1 MSSDISIKTESLFES
16 VPTYLSALFEVCEY
30 PWQIVE
36 RISGYINEL
45 IEKGFEGY
53 SLYSNGVLVGKG
65 ASISK
70 SAHISPPAIIGDGC
84 EIRVSAYI
92 RGNVIL
98 GRGVVVGN
106 SSELKNCILLD
117 GAQAPHYNYVGDS
130 ILGCRAHLGAG
141 AICSNLRSDGR
152 EVIVRAEQSYPTG
165 MRKLGAILG
174 DRAEIGCGCV
184 LNPGTIVGKNSRIYP
199 LTSVRGTVPQD
210 CIMKSSGEIVKIEKK
225 QI

>member
-1 MSSDISIKTESLFES
+1 MSGDISIKTESLFES
-16 VPTYLSALFEVCEY
+16 IPPHLRALFEVCEY

-45 IEKGFEGY
+45 LEKGIGGY
-53 SLYSNGVLVGKG
+53 SLYSDGVMVGRG
-65 ASISK
+65 ASISP
-70 SAHISPPAIIGDGC
+70 SAHISPPAIIGEDC
-84 EIRVSAYI
+84 EIRVGAYI

-130 ILGCRAHLGAG
+130 ILGCMAHLGAG

-152 EVIVRAEQSYPTG
+152 EVTVRAEQSYPTG
-165 MRKLGAILG
+165 MRKLGAMLG
-174 DRAEIGCGCV
+174 DHVEVGCGCV

-210 CIMKSSGEIVKIEKK
+210 SILKSSGEIIPIKNE
-225 QI
+225 

>member
-1 MSSDISIKTESLFES
+1 MSIKAEKLFENI
-16 VPTYLSALFEVCEY
+16 PPYLSALFDKCEY

-36 RISGYINEL
+36 GISRHINEL
-45 IEKGFEGY
+45 IERGIDSY
-53 SLYSNGVLVGKG
+53 SLYSDGVLVGKG
-65 ASISK
+65 ASISP
-70 SAHISPPAIIGDGC
+70 SAHISPPAIIGEDC
-84 EIRVSAYI
+84 EIRVGAYI

-117 GAQAPHYNYVGDS
+117 WAQAPHYNYVGDS

-141 AICSNLRSDGR
+141 VICSNLRSDGR
-152 EVIVRAEQSYPTG
+152 EVTVRAEQS
-165 MRKLGAILG
+165 MRKLGAMIG

>member
-1 MSSDISIKTESLFES
+1 MSSDRSIKTESLFES
-16 VPTYLSALFEVCEY
+16 VPTYLSALFEACEY
-30 PWQIVE
+30 PWQIVG

-45 IEKGFEGY
+45 IEKGIEGY
-53 SLYSNGVLVGKG
+53 SLYSDGVLVGKG
-65 ASISK
+65 TSISP

-84 EIRVSAYI
+84 EIRVGAYI

-98 GRGVVVGN
+98 GRDVVVGN

-141 AICSNLRSDGR
+141 SICSNLRSDGR
-152 EVIVRAEQSYPTG
+152 EVTVRAEQSYPTG
-165 MRKLGAILG
+165 MRKLGAMIG

-199 LTSVRGTVPQD
+199 LTSVRGIVQAD
-210 CIMKSSGEIVKIEKK
+210 CIMKSARERVSIKDK
-225 QI
+225 

>member
-16 VPTYLSALFEVCEY
+16 VPTYLSALFEACEY

-45 IEKGFEGY
+45 VEKGIDGY
-53 SLYSNGVLVGKG
+53 SLYSDGVLVGKG
-65 ASISK
+65 ASISE
-70 SAHISPPAIIGDGC
+70 SAHISPPAIIGDRC
-84 EIRVSAYI
+84 EIRVGAYI

-152 EVIVRAEQSYPTG
+152 EVIVRAEQSYTTG
-165 MRKLGAILG
+165 MRKLGAMLG

-210 CIMKSSGEIVKIEKK
+210 SILKSSGEITPIKNE
-225 QI
+225 

>member
-1 MSSDISIKTESLFES
+1 MSIKTEDLFEYIPPHLRRLFES
-16 VPTYLSALFEVCEY
+16 CEY
-30 PWQIVE
+30 PWQIVA
-36 RISGYINEL
+36 RISEYINEML
-45 IEKGFEGY
+45 RNGIEGY
-53 SLYSNGVLVGKG
+53 SLYSDGVLVGKG
-65 ASISK
+65 ASISP
-70 SAHISPPAIIGDGC
+70 SAHISPPTIIGEEC
-84 EIRVSAYI
+84 EIRVGAYI

-106 SSELKNCILLD
+106 STELKNCILLD

-130 ILGCRAHLGAG
+130 LLGVRAHLGAG

-152 EVIVRAEQSYPTG
+152 EVIVRADTDSPTE

-199 LTSVRGTVPQD
+199 LTSVRGIVPPD
-210 CIMKSSGEIVKIEKK
+210 CIMKSPNEIVRIKAK
-225 QI
+225 

>member
-16 VPTYLSALFEVCEY
+16 IPPHLRALFEACEY

-45 IEKGFEGY
+45 LEKGIGGY
-53 SLYSNGVLVGKG
+53 SLYSDGVLVGKG

-70 SAHISPPAIIGDGC
+70 SAHISPPAIIGEEC
-84 EIRVSAYI
+84 EIRVGAYI

-152 EVIVRAEQSYPTG
+152 EVIVRAEQIYPTG

-199 LTSVRGTVPQD
+199 LTSVRGIVPQD
-210 CIMKSSGEIVKIEKK
+210 SIMKSPNEIVRIETK
-225 QI
+225 

>member
-1 MSSDISIKTESLFES
+1 MSSDISIKTESLFEN
-16 VPTYLSALFEVCEY
+16 VPTYLSALFEACEY

-53 SLYSNGVLVGKG
+53 SLYSDGVLAGKG
-65 ASISK
+65 ASISE

-84 EIRVSAYI
+84 EIRVGAYI

-152 EVIVRAEQSYPTG
+152 EVTVRAEQSYTTG
-165 MRKLGAILG
+165 MRKLGAMLG

-199 LTSVRGTVPQD
+199 LTSVRGTVPHYS
-210 CIMKSSGEIVKIEKK
+210 IMKSLNEIVRIETK
-225 QI
+225 